1 MSGGQSPGWS
11 TLQSEALYASPHLQ
25 VFHERIATPSRPEGV
40 DWQVVRRRTAAV
52 VAPRTPD
59 GRFLLLRQERAAVR
73 RTLWEFPAGQV
84 DGDGG
89 PDAEPVR
96 AAAEREL
103 GEEAGVRCEGGWIS
117 LGGFYSSVG
126 FTDEFCHLF
135 LARDVVPRPD
145 GPSHDAQEA
154 ILEVRAFTPSE
165 LEDLIASGEI
175 VDANTLA
182 AYARMRAKGVF
193 S

>member
-1 MSGGQSPGWS
+1 MSASQSSGWN
-11 TLQSEALYASPHLQ
+11 TLQSEPLCGSPFLN
-25 VFHERIATPSRPEGV
+25 VFRERIATPSRPAGI
-40 DWQVVRRRTAAV
+40 DWLVVRRRTAAV

-84 DGDGG
+84 DGNG
-89 PDAEPVR
+89 PDAETIR
-96 AAAEREL
+96 ETAEREL
-103 GEEAGVRCEGGWIS
+103 GEEAGVRCEGGWIP
-117 LGGFYSSVG
+117 LGGFFSSVG
-126 FTDEFCHLF
+126 FTDEYCHLF
-135 LARDVVPRPD
+135 LARDVVPRPE

-165 LEDLIASGEI
+165 LEGMIASGEI
-175 VDANTLA
+175 VDSNTLA

-193 S
+193 G